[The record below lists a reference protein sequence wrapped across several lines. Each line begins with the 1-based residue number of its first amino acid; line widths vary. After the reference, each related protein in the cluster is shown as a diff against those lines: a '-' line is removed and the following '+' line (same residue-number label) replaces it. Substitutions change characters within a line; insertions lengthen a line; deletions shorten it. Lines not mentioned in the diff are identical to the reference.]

1 MCLSVYVCQLLC
13 KNGRTDPNAVRVIDY
28 NELYLFDGVH
38 MMDATCRIRLNDTC
52 RRRRRRAGCRYR
64 RFYSVLLAIIKLSLT
79 YRAKFGF
86 NIANVVDAA
95 GRPALQATTDAKS
108 AGSLWKCVSVRRRK
122 CHVTVVNPQ
131 RH

>member
-79 YRAKFGF
+79 YRAKFGL
-86 NIANVVDAA
+86 ISLTSSTRPA
-95 GRPALQATTDAKS
+95 GRRY
-108 AGSLWKCVSVRRRK
+108 RRRRTLNLPVH
-122 CHVTVVNPQ
+122 CGSASRYGGGNVT
-131 RH
+131 